1 MNYFKYFPKTT
12 ESIDNTDVSIIDIS
26 IRYKLLDYIKT
37 NKDMIIQ
44 TGYVVEEEIRPEQ
57 VSYELYGSYEY
68 TWILLCLN
76 NVYNIYED
84 WVQPQSVIDK
94 LLIRKYGSLENSQ
107 KKILAWYDRY
117 GYEVSENSKFKVKSV
132 TAYEKILRDNQSK
145 RNIQIFNDVSIQ
157 KIQNDFRNTIKI
169 L

>member
-157 KIQNDFRNTIKI
+157 KIQNDFRNTIKK